1 MLLKWEIETYFLS
14 HLEKGKKTNTCLTR
28 MCGEDGCSSF
38 CCTCVHRRTEMAYE
52 QHCAPDRLALETTV
66 CPPQNCFWTRQLTI
80 IHTFLHL
87 KTSLLYLKGKKK
99 NTKTMTLPTPSTTTT
114 KKKTNK
120 KAKPRDRE
128 IGTKQECKSKSSPN
142 ISKYYLYLLGKR
154 CPNSLMAFIRATK
167 FLKAL
172 HSVPLS

>member
-1 MLLKWEIETYFLS
+1 MQRNSLFLTQGQEWEMLLKWEIETYFLS

-120 KAKPRDRE
+120 P
-128 IGTKQECKSKSSPN
+128 
-142 ISKYYLYLLGKR
+142 
-154 CPNSLMAFIRATK
+154 
-167 FLKAL
+167 FLKIDYWKC
-172 HSVPLS
+172 

>member
-99 NTKTMTLPTPSTTTT
+99 KHQNNDPPNPFNNNNKKKNQQKKKDKKNTKPTD
-114 KKKTNK
+114 KTNT
-120 KAKPRDRE
+120 KPCYNSVVLK
-128 IGTKQECKSKSSPN
+128 ILS
-142 ISKYYLYLLGKR
+142 YY
-154 CPNSLMAFIRATK
+154 SLCSIV
-167 FLKAL
+167 
-172 HSVPLS
+172 SVPVMLSVLLYPGQRFAPLLV